1 MKKEKA
7 SEFEDRLREIKQ
19 SEEQREKDWS
29 KIDIGAL
36 GMHTIRSLEKDEI
49 VIENI
54 SKIDGSS
61 YYVWWKRDLRIL
73 VYFKVVKRT
82 VPGHITIKLLKIKD

>member
-36 GMHTIRSLEKDEI
+36 GMYTIRSLEKM
-49 VIENI
+49 
-54 SKIDGSS
+54 
-61 YYVWWKRDLRIL
+61 R
-73 VYFKVVKRT
+73 
-82 VPGHITIKLLKIKD
+82 